1 MMESEQNT
9 RGLTQLL
16 ICASSDVVNDNIKP
30 TSELGFRVSG
40 TAWLVGWNGSPE

>member
-1 MMESEQNT
+1 MESEQNT

-40 TAWLVGWNGSPE
+40 TVWLVDWNGSPE